1 MKLQKKILK
10 IMEAEY
16 GNDVGGI
23 LFSIMAFFLYA
34 NNVFSTP
41 MLFII
46 ILGIWVARL
55 FCTVMRIRE
64 INKLFINLGDSKWN
78 AHI

>member
-64 INKLFINLGDSKWN
+64 INKLFINLGDSK
-78 AHI
+78 